1 MNMSLTSELVGQ
13 TLFSPR
19 AAADRIMALWLP
31 REWLWMA
38 LVLMSV
44 LNGIVYS
51 LSLHLGSPPDD
62 QALQMVPVA
71 FRSPALF
78 TMFLLGAL
86 VVTVLAL
93 TWIGRILGGTGE
105 VAQVLALIVWL
116 QVLRLGVQLALLL
129 LALALPL
136 GGLLLVLVA
145 SVWGLVIMVAF
156 IDRAHG
162 FDNGFKAGAV
172 IVLAV
177 LAVIVGLS
185 AVLSVFATP
194 VIGGM

>member
-38 LVLMSV
+38 LALMSV

-51 LSLHLGSPPDD
+51 LSFHLGSPPDD
-62 QALQMVPVA
+62 QALQMVPAA

-105 VAQVLALIVWL
+105 VQQVLALIVWL
-116 QVLRLGVQLALLL
+116 QVLRLGVQLALVL

-185 AVLSVFATP
+185 AVLSVFATA